1 MNKEANDDCVLD
13 NGISLTEALK
23 DHKTFTFSSGASLYL
38 TREEAN
44 EVCIARGL
52 YIVSEY

>member
-1 MNKEANDDCVLD
+1 MKDYVDNDCILD
-13 NGISLTEALK
+13 DGVSLTEALEN
-23 DHKTFTFSSGASLYL
+23 HKTFTFSSGASLYL

-44 EVCIARGL
+44 DYCQARGV